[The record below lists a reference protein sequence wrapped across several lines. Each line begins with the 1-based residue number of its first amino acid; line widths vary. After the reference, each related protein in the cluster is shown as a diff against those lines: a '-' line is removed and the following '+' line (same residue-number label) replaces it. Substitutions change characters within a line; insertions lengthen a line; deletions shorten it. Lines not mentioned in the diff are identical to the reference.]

1 MFPHL
6 SQRLFAGRS
15 AAVVQRGLAVM
26 GFTFFVV
33 QLSSMVTGW
42 VAISALAGT
51 VGKGESAFSKMLIL
65 ISSHGTGQAVLAR
78 AYAERRTF

>member
-15 AAVVQRGLAVM
+15 AAVVKRGLALM

-33 QLSSMVTGW
+33 QLSSMITGW
-42 VAISALAGT
+42 
-51 VGKGESAFSKMLIL
+51 
-65 ISSHGTGQAVLAR
+65 
-78 AYAERRTF
+78 